1 MQKILAPIEIGAS
14 TDGGDRFWPEKSRR
28 ASSTS
33 DHIQNVLDLVIDVIQ
48 DDLDLIVMFRG

>member
-1 MQKILAPIEIGAS
+1 MIVSGRKNPDELLN
-14 TDGGDRFWPEKSRR
+14 
-28 ASSTS
+28 TS